1 MMELPTIT
9 LAGALASIGMVA
21 GAAAFLLGVAQLTCE
36 HGDSPWLPRL
46 TTTMLALLA
55 AYTAVDSWDF
65 WSGVDETLDAKSVA
79 FCVAL
84 ALSWGYRRIF
94 GFQSR
99 PKADSASDR

>member
-1 MMELPTIT
+1 MIEPATIT

-46 TTTMLALLA
+46 TTTILALLA

-65 WSGVDETLDAKSVA
+65 WSGVDDTLDAKAVA
-79 FCVAL
+79 FCIAL

-94 GFQSR
+94 GFTSESR
-99 PKADSASDR
+99 RRPPA